1 MEKQNV
7 AEQKIQTGLRISES
21 VRERI
26 LEKAEDMGVSM
37 NDAMLVLIN
46 IGLTVADNGFILPRL
61 KE

>member
-7 AEQKIQTGLRISES
+7 TEQKIQTGLRISES